1 MEGFEPSR
9 TPYQEDLSEAKI
21 RNRRCLKR
29 GSGCG
34 DRFGEFLGRL
44 AKNETLNPSTPLPK
58 FWYTKFMKKTL
69 LIVGG
74 IALIAVIY
82 TVSVYNGLITKREA
96 VDNQW
101 AQVETQYQRR
111 LDLIPNLVESV
122 KGIMKQEQ
130 AIFTALADARTKYA
144 GAVTIN
150 DKAAAATGVES
161 AFGRLLAVME
171 NYPQLNSSANVQT
184 LMVQLE
190 GTENRVS
197 VERKRF
203 NDNVRVLN
211 VTIQRFPSSIVAGIF
226 GFASRNYFEAAA
238 GAENAPEVKF

>member
-1 MEGFEPSR
+1 
-9 TPYQEDLSEAKI
+9 
-21 RNRRCLKR
+21 
-29 GSGCG
+29 
-34 DRFGEFLGRL
+34 
-44 AKNETLNPSTPLPK
+44 
-58 FWYTKFMKKTL
+58 MKKTL
-69 LIVGG
+69 LIVAG
-74 IALIAVIY
+74 IVVVLAIY
-82 TVSVYNGLITKREA
+82 VMSTYNGLITKREA

-130 AIFTALADARTKYA
+130 AIFTALADARTRYA
-144 GAVTIN
+144 GSTTIN

-171 NYPQLNSSANVQT
+171 NYPQLQSSANVQT

-203 NDNVRVLN
+203 NDSVRVLN
-211 VTIQRFPSSIVAGIF
+211 LSIQRFPSSLVAGIF
-226 GFASRNYFEAAA
+226 GFTQRNYFEAAA
-238 GAENAPEVKF
+238 GAENAPAVKL